1 MADNLRLSLII
12 GAALGGG
19 FRKTFGAARESVEQL
34 SKTARRAENDVGRR
48 RVSLSPAAARPFA
61 GALNWS
67 FSATR
72 PAGFRSDAMLCC
84 PRVSLDHAARPDS
97 RLRRERLDGRRRSA
111 RPR

>member
-1 MADNLRLSLII
+1 MLLGMVIS
-12 GAALGGG
+12 AALSSG

-34 SKTARRAENDVGRR
+34 GKTARRAENDVGRR

-61 GALNWS
+61 VALNWS

-72 PAGFRSDAMLCC
+72 TAKFRSDAMLCY

-97 RLRRERLDGRRRSA
+97 RLRRERLDGRRRAA